1 MTTAPTLTLDF
12 KKNRIRLYKSALKT
26 LGMPKRILFL
36 IDPSA
41 GILAVKA
48 ANSNPK
54 EQAVSVS
61 ANCLNGEDSC
71 DTYSLLFMSRLRPLG
86 DFKETKASYTVTG
99 YFAEDNTVA
108 VFPLNSAVLIREG
121 DNEQ

>member
-1 MTTAPTLTLDF
+1 
-12 KKNRIRLYKSALKT
+12 
-26 LGMPKRILFL
+26 MPKRILFL
-36 IDPSA
+36 VNPTT

-61 ANCLNGEDSC
+61 ANFLNGEDSC
-71 DTYSLLFMSRLRPLG
+71 DTYSLLLMSRLRPLG
-86 DFKETKASYTVTG
+86 DFKDAKASYTVTG
-99 YFAEDNTVA
+99 YYAAGNTVA

-121 DNEQ
+121 DNES